1 MRDTDLAD
9 SDVDFNKREGDSCFI
24 KNNREKLSFFFS
36 FLFCFA
42 ILYNRDA
49 AKLLSLTDLVI
60 FSFLAK
66 V

>member
-1 MRDTDLAD
+1 MPIWQIVMSISTSARGTVVLLKTT
-9 SDVDFNKREGDSCFI
+9 V
-24 KNNREKLSFFFS
+24 KNYPFFFFS
-36 FLFCFA
+36 FLCCFA

-49 AKLLSLTDLVI
+49 AKLLSLTNLVI